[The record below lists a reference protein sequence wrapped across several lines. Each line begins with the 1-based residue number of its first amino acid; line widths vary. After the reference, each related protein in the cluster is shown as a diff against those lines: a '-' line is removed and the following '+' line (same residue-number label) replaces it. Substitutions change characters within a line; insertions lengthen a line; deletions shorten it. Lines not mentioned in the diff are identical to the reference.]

1 MSRRPTIK
9 SPHQDGQ
16 VGTEE
21 VGEQDS
27 RNDYGIADDDAFAQE
42 LVVVGAEVKL
52 FAVVADAGEDEA
64 DEDTSLKTNRIDFG
78 ASSFDLIAFVPIS
91 IGLLTLGQGK

>member
-1 MSRRPTIK
+1 VSRRQTIK

-27 RNDYGIADDDAFAQE
+27 RNDYGIADDDALAQE
-42 LVVVGAEVKL
+42 LIVVGAEVKL

-64 DEDTSLKTNRIDFG
+64 DEDTSLKMSRHFIRGQCFKTFYGHKLRV
-78 ASSFDLIAFVPIS
+78 FVIC
-91 IGLLTLGQGK
+91 